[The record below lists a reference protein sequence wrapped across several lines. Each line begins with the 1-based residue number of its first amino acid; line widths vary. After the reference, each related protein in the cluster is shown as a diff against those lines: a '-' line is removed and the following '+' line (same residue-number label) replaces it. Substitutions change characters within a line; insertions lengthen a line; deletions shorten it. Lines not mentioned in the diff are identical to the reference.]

1 MSTPAGHCVE
11 SVCIELMNKNKK
23 IKKITVNG
31 RVKQLPAHLLK
42 KKNNFQ
48 KKKKKKNNKKSKH
61 VKSVTE
67 HLNEVQHVVAD
78 DYVSSDTS
86 AEWFDGDEDS
96 DSKAYGIG
104 GYLRVRIGDKLH
116 NRYIIESKLGWG
128 HFSTV
133 WLATDLLAPS
143 KSSRR
148 FVALKIQKSAPHY
161 LDAAKDEVQLLSA
174 AKSKDNHSNSNSH
187 ITNQAENYIV
197 QMLDSFIVSASNGK
211 R

>member
-1 MSTPAGHCVE
+1 
-11 SVCIELMNKNKK
+11 MNKK
-23 IKKITVNG
+23 KKITVNG
-31 RVKQLPAHLLK
+31 KVKKLPQHLLK

-48 KKKKKKNNKKSKH
+48 KKKKGKGKHNNKKTKH
-61 VKSVTE
+61 QKQSNTVAFDPQLIAKQNLLNDNGQQHE
-67 HLNEVQHVVAD
+67 HGD

-96 DSKAYGIG
+96 DSKAYGQG
-104 GYLRVRIGDKLH
+104 GYLRVRIGDKLN

-143 KSSRR
+143 KSIRR

-174 AKSKDNHSNSNSH
+174 AKNKSGYKDDYN
-187 ITNQAENYIV
+187 ENYIV
-197 QMLDSFIVSASNGK
+197 QMVDSFIVSASNGK
-211 R
+211 RM

>member
-1 MSTPAGHCVE
+1 
-11 SVCIELMNKNKK
+11 MNKK
-23 IKKITVNG
+23 KKITVNG
-31 RVKQLPAHLLK
+31 KVKKLPPHLLK
-42 KKNNFQ
+42 KKNNYQ
-48 KKKKKKNNKKSKH
+48 KKKKGGKGGKPNKYKNKKNQHIKSQTIAIDNPQLIGLNDGNNMAGH
-61 VKSVTE
+61 E
-67 HLNEVQHVVAD
+67 HGD

-96 DSKAYGIG
+96 DSKAYGQG
-104 GYLRVRIGDKLH
+104 GYLRVRIGDKLN

-133 WLATDLLAPS
+133 WLSTDLLAPS

-174 AKSKDNHSNSNSH
+174 AKNKSVYKDDYN
-187 ITNQAENYIV
+187 ENYIV

-211 R
+211 RM

>member
-1 MSTPAGHCVE
+1 
-11 SVCIELMNKNKK
+11 MNK
-23 IKKITVNG
+23 KKITVNG
-31 RVKQLPAHLLK
+31 KVKKLPQHLLK
-42 KKNNFQ
+42 KNKFQ
-48 KKKKKKNNKKSKH
+48 KKKKGKNNKLKKNQHIKSKTIAQNQLDPQQIAKQNLFCNSAGQQH
-61 VKSVTE
+61 E
-67 HLNEVQHVVAD
+67 HGD
-78 DYVSSDTS
+78 DYISSDTS

-96 DSKAYGIG
+96 DSKAYGQG
-104 GYLRVRIGDKLH
+104 GYLRVRIGDKLN

-133 WLATDLLAPS
+133 WLATDLLAPQ
-143 KSSRR
+143 KSIRR

-174 AKSKDNHSNSNSH
+174 AKTKNNNNDDDDDDDDNH
-187 ITNQAENYIV
+187 ENYIV